1 MWVKLTKIVKLHTLH
16 GNKTFLAVVTRKHLE
31 IRIVQNNDQ
40 AYFPTLVI
48 A

>member
-1 MWVKLTKIVKLHTLH
+1 MKLTKIVKLHTLH
-16 GNKTFLAVVTRKHLE
+16 GNKISLAVVTRKHLE